1 MAGNGAGSDAAR
13 RARRSIARFVLRVL
27 AILTA
32 CWVVVGTV
40 SAPALPG
47 GGWTA
52 GAVWVLLTLV
62 PLGVFIVTRAG
73 GIYPGALVR
82 VLVFRPLW
90 YAQLFVLVLA
100 PLSVGG
106 ALLGLP
112 FGNAGGA
119 ARAALAAGGVVLLLA
134 ALAGYA
140 GSRRLDVRRLAVTLP
155 DLPAWLEGLVVA
167 QISDLHVGP
176 HTSRRFL
183 ARVANAV
190 RAARPDLIAVTGD
203 LVDDFARDVDHYAA
217 AFGTLDAPL
226 GVFAIPGNHEV
237 YSGWRDLRARLE
249 ALPLTLLVNG
259 SATVGRGGGS
269 FAVVGTG
276 DPAGTGGSE
285 VAPDIDRALA
295 GVPEGGFVLALAHN
309 PALWPTLAARRVSLT
324 LSGHT
329 HWGQVGFRRWGW
341 CLASPFLEL
350 AMGSHTRDRSVL
362 YIHPGTN
369 YWGIPFRL
377 GHAAQVAVLTLHRGE
392 KAGLRDQSSR

>member
-1 MAGNGAGSDAAR
+1 MSGNGSGPDEAR
-13 RARRSIARFVLRVL
+13 GARRSIARFVLRVL

-32 CWVVVGTV
+32 CWAVVGMV

-52 GAVWVLLTLV
+52 AAIWALVTLV
-62 PLGVFIVTRAG
+62 PLGVFIGTRAR

-82 VLVFRPLW
+82 LLVFRPLW
-90 YAQLFVLVLA
+90 YAQLFVFLLA
-100 PLSVGG
+100 PLSVVGM
-106 ALLGLP
+106 ALGLP
-112 FGNAGGA
+112 FGTAGGA
-119 ARAALAAGGVVLLLA
+119 ARTALVTGGAALLLA
-134 ALAGYA
+134 ALAGYV
-140 GSRRLDVRRLAVTLP
+140 GSRRLEVRRLAVTLP

-176 HTSRRFL
+176 QTSRRFL
-183 ARVANAV
+183 ARAADAV

-217 AFGTLDAPL
+217 AFGALRAPL

-249 ALPLTLLVNG
+249 SLPLTLLVNG
-259 SATVGRGGGS
+259 SATVRRDGGS

-285 VAPDIDRALA
+285 AAPDIDRALA
-295 GVPEGGFVLALAHN
+295 GVPEGSFVLALAHN
-309 PALWPTLAARRVSLT
+309 PALWPALAARRVSLT

-329 HWGQVGFRRWGW
+329 HWGQLGFRRWGW
-341 CLASPFLEL
+341 CLASPFLDL

-377 GHAAQVAVLTLHRGE
+377 GHAAQVAILTLHRGE